1 MQECQLLIPEIVSL
15 LPALKTLLKHL
26 ETFRR
31 TGAVLINWL
40 DHGADILLKMDAPV
54 TGPDR
59 TKLIAFAR
67 DHKILRIS
75 AGDELIAMLAPPTL
89 TLSGATVEPP
99 PGAFLQASRT
109 GEAAII
115 AAVLAGLPKLTA
127 KSKIIELYAGIGT
140 ISFAL
145 AASTRV
151 EAYEGGAAAVAAHEK
166 AIRAGNLAGRMS
178 ITTRDL
184 TRQPVLAAQF
194 QGAAAVVLD
203 PPFAGATVQIKF
215 LAQSDIRRIIYVS
228 CNPDALAQDAATLRR
243 AGYSV
248 IAATP
253 IDQFPYSDNI
263 ESVVVFDRGR
273 ISTVR

>member
-67 DHKILRIS
+67 EHKILRIS

-145 AASTRV
+145 AQHARV

-203 PPFAGATVQIKF
+203 PPYAGATVQIKF